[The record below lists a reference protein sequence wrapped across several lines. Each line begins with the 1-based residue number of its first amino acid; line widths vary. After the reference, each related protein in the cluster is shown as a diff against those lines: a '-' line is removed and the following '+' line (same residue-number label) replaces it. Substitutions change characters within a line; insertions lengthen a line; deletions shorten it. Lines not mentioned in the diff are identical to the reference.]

1 MYQILRLLGKS
12 LVIFSFLPQ
21 NYINININLF
31 VNVNVVAIYC
41 SLYITAMIII
51 LYAHFRWIFCKL
63 STKLSLILEHWL
75 LNYQSWT
82 TDQWNLSSNTQIPY
96 LATKRKCGSGIGN
109 DGEKA
114 IMINKCP
121 AFDNWCSSNAVQS
134 KKLAV
139 RILIWW
145 NKEFKFDNFRKSLLH
160 HFLGNDNLSHKSF
173 QLHSLSVEKLLQKFW
188 SLYKM

>member
-1 MYQILRLLGKS
+1 MNNQDSLRAGWVAQTEFWNMVFPRASPIFFTNSYAHTKFIIIPSKWLQCTKFWDCLVKS

-75 LNYQSWT
+75 LNYQSWERPTSEIYRLIHKSLTLPPKGNAAQPLETMEKRPSWLTNVLLLT
-82 TDQWNLSSNTQIPY
+82 TDVVAMQFNRKNL
-96 LATKRKCGSGIGN
+96 RFG
-109 DGEKA
+109 
-114 IMINKCP
+114 
-121 AFDNWCSSNAVQS
+121 F
-134 KKLAV
+134 
-139 RILIWW
+139 
-145 NKEFKFDNFRKSLLH
+145 
-160 HFLGNDNLSHKSF
+160 
-173 QLHSLSVEKLLQKFW
+173 
-188 SLYKM
+188 